1 MKPPNLTAKAESAEQ
16 PILEL
21 SATTQL
27 SDYVSTIA
35 WSPSGNVFAAACSN
49 GEVHLI
55 QSFVGMMLC
64 PPTDR
69 SIDALAFS
77 HDGNWLAA
85 GGLDGKI
92 RLWRIDNNIPKLL
105 DTNAQAHPLRVVET
119 GSWVYRL
126 VWSPIRTHLAFNLGK
141 SVQIWDAEQAEVITN
156 LPGVASPQDLCWS
169 PDGHYLAVATKN
181 DIHIW
186 NSQNWDR
193 RLYQWELD
201 SPASTLAWSPDGA
214 YLACA
219 IHDRSISV
227 LDWSKAKYLQAEPVD
242 EADLPV
248 LMTGFPGK
256 IRHLAWADLPPDAN
270 FSSFLAASTRE
281 LVTMWVKSPLDWEN
295 WVLELSSGN
304 VVDVAFQPKSAV
316 LATLA
321 EDGWIVLWQAA
332 VEAVQVLDGAEEG
345 FCCLGWHPT
354 GCRLAAGGRRGE
366 LFVWSV
372 CG

>member
-1 MKPPNLTAKAESAEQ
+1 MKTPNLTAKEESAEQ

-27 SDYVSTIA
+27 SDYVSAIV
-35 WSPSGNVFAAACSN
+35 WSPSDNTFAAACAN

-64 PPTDR
+64 PPTGN

-77 HDGNWLAA
+77 YDGNWLAA

-92 RLWRIDNNIPKLL
+92 RLWQIDNNIPKLF
-105 DTNAQAHPLRVVET
+105 DTIET

-126 VWSPIRTHLAFNLGK
+126 AWHPTRTHLAFNLGK
-141 SVQIWDAEQAEVITN
+141 SVQIWNVAGAEVVTN
-156 LPGVASPQDLCWS
+156 LPGVAIPQDLCWS
-169 PDGHYLAVATKN
+169 PDGNYLAVATKN
-181 DIHIW
+181 VIHIW
-186 NSQNWDR
+186 HSLNWDEPR
-193 RLYQWELD
+193 YQWELD
-201 SPASTLAWSPDGA
+201 SPVDTLAWSPHGA
-214 YLACA
+214 YLACT
-219 IHDRSISV
+219 IHDRSIGV
-227 LDWSKAKYLQAEPVD
+227 LDWSKVKYLQEEPVD
-242 EADLPV
+242 EADLPT

-256 IRHLAWADLPPDAN
+256 IRHISWANLPSDAN
-270 FSSFLAASTRE
+270 FPPLLAAATRE
-281 LVTMWVKSPLDWEN
+281 SISLWVKSPLDWEN

-304 VVDVAFQPKSAV
+304 VIDVAFQPKSGV

-354 GCRLAAGGRRGE
+354 GCRLAAGGQKGE